1 MSLLLKIAVFALC
14 AYAAVLLAAY
24 LGQRRLMY
32 FPDPERVPPAEE
44 ELTGVAER
52 VLKTPDGQ
60 RLVAWYGKA
69 RPGQPTILY
78 FHGNAG
84 GLADRAP
91 RVQRFMGEGWGVY
104 MLAYRG
110 YAGSSGSP
118 SETAN
123 VADARLAYGAL
134 VEEGVD
140 PASII
145 IYGESLGT
153 GVAVRLATE
162 RPAAGLILDA
172 PYTSIV
178 EIAARAYF
186 YLPVRYLLTDRYET
200 RKYIAQVH
208 MPLLIL
214 HGERDAVIPV
224 ANGRELLQLANEP
237 KRLATF
243 PNAGHSDIYVN
254 GNPALDAVRDWIGQL
269 KLSSLSPKRQ
279 GPARKERGRNLQDPY
294 DGRLRCLTWGRRS
307 RHHRQTHHRR
317 QSRRCAEDH
326 RHRRGAEDRCPD
338 ARPAWRPA

>member
-1 MSLLLKIAVFALC
+1 
-14 AYAAVLLAAY
+14 
-24 LGQRRLMY
+24 
-32 FPDPERVPPAEE
+32 VPPAEE

-69 RPGQPTILY
+69 RPGEPTILY

-123 VADARLAYGAL
+123 VSDARLAYGEL

-186 YLPVRYLLTDRYET
+186 YLPVRYMLTDRYET

-269 KLSSLSPKRQ
+269 KLT
-279 GPARKERGRNLQDPY
+279 
-294 DGRLRCLTWGRRS
+294 RLPS
-307 RHHRQTHHRR
+307 R
-317 QSRRCAEDH
+317 
-326 RHRRGAEDRCPD
+326 
-338 ARPAWRPA
+338 

>member
-32 FPDPERVPPAEE
+32 FPDAERVPPAEE

-69 RPGQPTILY
+69 RPGEPTILY

-123 VADARLAYGAL
+123 VSDARLAYGAL

-186 YLPVRYLLTDRYET
+186 YLPVRYMLTDRYET

-269 KLSSLSPKRQ
+269 KLT
-279 GPARKERGRNLQDPY
+279 
-294 DGRLRCLTWGRRS
+294 RLPS
-307 RHHRQTHHRR
+307 R
-317 QSRRCAEDH
+317 
-326 RHRRGAEDRCPD
+326 
-338 ARPAWRPA
+338 